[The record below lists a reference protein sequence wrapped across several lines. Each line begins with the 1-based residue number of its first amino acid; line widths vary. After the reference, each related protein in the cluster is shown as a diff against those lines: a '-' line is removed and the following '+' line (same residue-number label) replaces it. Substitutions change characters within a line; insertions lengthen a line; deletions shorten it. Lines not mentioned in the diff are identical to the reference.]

1 MALGLDNWNIFYE
14 CLNIIFLLHPL
25 FLISH
30 FPPSLGTI
38 GIADFKSKTTKWI
51 SPFYQK
57 LKSNFGKM
65 AIKKQQID
73 FFLNHIITSKRC
85 GFPNLLW
92 RFQIE
97 ISKIEGDVAFQV
109 NLF

>member
-1 MALGLDNWNIFYE
+1 MSPRYRIKITTGFILEKKNNINNYSHSIKVYMALGLDNWNIFYE

-25 FLISH
+25 FLVSC

-73 FFLNHIITSKRC
+73 FF
-85 GFPNLLW
+85 
-92 RFQIE
+92 
-97 ISKIEGDVAFQV
+97 
-109 NLF
+109 